1 MPDGDRAAE
10 RAGRDSVT
18 VLALLAV
25 GVDSAALLIKGGP
38 RPALLALAGAAAGV
52 VISWRRPR
60 RGLAVTVIACAGSIL
75 AGWDP
80 TALWTVAVFTVF
92 TATLAGVS
100 ALIVGGTVAV
110 ALYLLI
116 AFWEDASL
124 SAPAAVI
131 ASVTAIAAAGIGG
144 ALRAQLRYW
153 TVVEQRAADA
163 IAARQQEIDREV
175 VEDRLR
181 IARDL
186 HDLIGHEV
194 AVLNMQ
200 LGVAEVSLPEPADQA
215 RAAVHQARAAVQS
228 ILQETQQILALLRAD
243 SVQPAELPPGPDRFH
258 ELLASYRRI
267 GLEVSAT
274 IDDQRL
280 AGATPAVSTKS
291 IGFTWMIPVRT
302 WMA

>member
-200 LGVAEVSLPEPADQA
+200 LGRRGSQPPRARGPGKGSGAPGPSRGPVDSAGDPADP
-215 RAAVHQARAAVQS
+215 RAATCRLRSARG
-228 ILQETQQILALLRAD
+228 T
-243 SVQPAELPPGPDRFH
+243 
-258 ELLASYRRI
+258 
-267 GLEVSAT
+267 AT
-274 IDDQRL
+274 R
-280 AGATPAVSTKS
+280 PRP
-291 IGFTWMIPVRT
+291 IP
-302 WMA
+302 